1 MKLRAVLEIEV
12 EAEDYVAAADFQQR
26 MDALMA
32 GVRAEYPGAELEV
45 RERRP
50 RSAPVRRA
58 PPQQRLRAPA
68 APARPILYE
77 EL

>member
-12 EAEDYVAAADFQQR
+12 EADDYVAAADFQQR
-26 MDALMA
+26 MDALMIE
-32 GVRAEYPGAELEV
+32 VRAEYPGAGLEV

-50 RSAPVRRA
+50 RSAPARRQ
-58 PPQQRLRAPA
+58 PPEQRLRLA
-68 APARPILYE
+68 AVPARPILYE